1 MKSERKT
8 RDELK
13 IELQREWE
21 IRKRI
26 AGGRGGGCRDEIREK
41 QNLFLRKQVRFLN
54 PSHFPPAATQNTP
67 KPLSPS
73 SIRSGAAEDWKELP
87 KISQPVGDQSGI
99 WSS

>member
-26 AGGRGGGCRDEIREK
+26 TGGRGGGCRDEIREK

-54 PSHFPPAATQNTP
+54 PSHFPPATQNTP

-73 SIRSGAAEDWKELP
+73 SI
-87 KISQPVGDQSGI
+87 
-99 WSS
+99 